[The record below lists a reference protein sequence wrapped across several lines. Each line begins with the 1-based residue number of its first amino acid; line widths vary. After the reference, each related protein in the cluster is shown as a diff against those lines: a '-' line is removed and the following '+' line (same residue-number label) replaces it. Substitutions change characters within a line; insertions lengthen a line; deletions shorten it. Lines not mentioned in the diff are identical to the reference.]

1 MKTPAELNR
10 LIKEAVQYIE
20 SWRNNKAQHEKAA
33 EEYALVKSKLDDAE
47 HHLTFL
53 LEALKAVHVDMHYGR
68 RWSAFNAAAKH
79 VRQAR
84 EAAAAVLIPLDAAKA
99 AIRRDPATRLLE
111 EQQIAV
117 KLAAA
122 AIPPGKR
129 NPSARAVAKAI
140 MTAAGIKEPRDSTIS
155 NWLREIR
162 AVDAK

>member
-1 MKTPAELNR
+1 MKTQAELEKW
-10 LIKEAVQYIE
+10 IKECAQHIK
-20 SWRNNKAQHEKAA
+20 SRRKHKAQFEKTAA
-33 EEYALVKSKLDDAE
+33 EYALVKSKLDDAE
-47 HHLTFL
+47 HQLKFL
-53 LEALKAVHVDMHYGR
+53 LESLKAVHVDMHYDR
-68 RWSAFNAAAKH
+68 RWNAFNAAAKH

-111 EQQIAV
+111 EQYTAV

-122 AIPPGKR
+122 VIPPRKR
-129 NPSARAVAKAI
+129 KPSARAVAKAI

-162 AVDAK
+162 GVDAK

>member
-1 MKTPAELNR
+1 MKTQAELNR
-10 LIKEAVQYIE
+10 SINEAVRYIE
-20 SWRNNKAQHEKAA
+20 NWRKNKAQHEKAA
-33 EEYALVKSKLDDAE
+33 AEYALVKSKLDDAE

-53 LEALKAVHVDMHYGR
+53 LESLKAVHVDMHHGR
-68 RWSAFNAAAKH
+68 RWNAFNTAAKH

-84 EAAAAVLIPLDAAKA
+84 EAAATALAPLDAAKA

-111 EQQIAV
+111 EQYIAV

-122 AIPPGKR
+122 TIPPRKR
-129 NPSARAVAKAI
+129 NPSARAFAKQI

-155 NWLREIR
+155 NWLREIH